1 MSDNRLPSE
10 SELPSLAQLLRSTLA
25 ALAAALALLVT
36 VILPAEFAI
45 DPTGIGRF
53 LGLTQMGEVKVAL
66 AQEAEAAPHA
76 DLGEPADAPASAAAP
91 AAAPAEAA
99 REVTLTLAP
108 DEAAEIKVD
117 MLQGRTIEFEWE
129 TDGPRVNFDLHG
141 DAPGIDYHR
150 YTRGA
155 EVRVAGELE
164 AAFDGAHGWFWR
176 NRSGQTVN
184 IVLRVRGEF
193 TDVRRVM

>member
-10 SELPSLAQLLRSTLA
+10 NELSSPAQLLRSTLA
-25 ALAAALALLVT
+25 AVVAAAGLLVT
-36 VILPAEFAI
+36 VVLPAESAI
-45 DPTGIGRF
+45 DPTGIGRL

-66 AQEAEAAPHA
+66 AQEAGASTHA
-76 DLGEPADAPASAAAP
+76 DLGEPADVPTSAAP
-91 AAAPAEAA
+91 PQAALAEAA
-99 REVTLTLAP
+99 REIAVALAP

-117 MLQGRTIEFEWE
+117 MLAGRTIVFEWE

-150 YTRGA
+150 YTRGSD
-155 EVRVAGELE
+155 VRVAGELE

-184 IVLRVRGEF
+184 IVLRVRGDF